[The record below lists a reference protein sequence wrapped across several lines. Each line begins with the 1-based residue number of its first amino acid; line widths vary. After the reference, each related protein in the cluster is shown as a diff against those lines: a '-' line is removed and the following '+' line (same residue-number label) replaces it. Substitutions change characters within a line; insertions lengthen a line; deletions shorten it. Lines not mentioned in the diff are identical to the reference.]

1 VDEILPSCSYYCC
14 EGFAEFYNNMEFD
27 GEISP
32 SGDPKRGKSRL
43 QKFFASSRQADES
56 VELEWNNINYSIL
69 VKDAAKSKFCNTVYK
84 RKDILKNVSGKATSG
99 QLLAIM
105 GPTGTHVARSY

>member
-1 VDEILPSCSYYCC
+1 
-14 EGFAEFYNNMEFD
+14 MEFD

-32 SGDPKRGKSRL
+32 SAAGSRREKSRL

-56 VELEWNNINYSIL
+56 IELEWSNINYSML

-105 GPTGTHVARSY
+105 GPTGSHQRYSL